1 MHMSSRISL
10 KFTTHGRLNRFR
22 IDATHANPRS
32 AWKAMGSPT
41 YPTEAQMAVLET
53 ASELVWISGGVS
65 TGATTMVLPPDT
77 LVVIDIYAS

>member
-1 MHMSSRISL
+1 
-10 KFTTHGRLNRFR
+10 
-22 IDATHANPRS
+22 
-32 AWKAMGSPT
+32 MGSPT